1 MQAAAEAADHLGM
14 VGTHPVAGL
23 QARTIRRRRAITS
36 AALAL
41 FLEQTYAATT
51 MDDICA
57 RAGCSKGGLYHHFR
71 TKEAVLE
78 SVVAYLA
85 SRAALLPPVAEAAQ
99 VIGVAPHQLEALIVE
114 IWAEASRSGVARDAL
129 SDHGPSSLAALV
141 AAGEL
146 VARVAR
152 ADGEERNE
160 RQAA

>member
-1 MQAAAEAADHLGM
+1 MATAQPGA
-14 VGTHPVAGL
+14 VL
-23 QARTIRRRRAITS
+23 QARTIRRRRAITD
-36 AALAL
+36 AAVEL

-78 SVVAYLA
+78 SALAQRARTGALQPRVADG
-85 SRAALLPPVAEAAQ
+85 AQ
-99 VIGVAPHQLEALIVE
+99 AGGVARRQLETLIVE
-114 IWAEASRSGVARDAL
+114 IWAEASRSSAL
-129 SDHGPSSLAALV
+129 REVLGDLAPSSLPEIL

-152 ADGEERNE
+152 AADEEIDE